1 MMPSKTA
8 TTDITFRGR
17 QQKNQQ
23 QQKARQGAVTV
34 VGMNA
39 LDHHIERLEAKLSF
53 LIRSYDAPRTDLLY
67 QYDKKIA
74 TVKQEINDAMEQRRF
89 K

>member
-8 TTDITFRGR
+8 TTTDITFRGR

-39 LDHHIERLEAKLSF
+39 LDHYIERLEAKLSF
-53 LIRSYDAPRTDLLY
+53 LIRSYDAPHTDLLY
-67 QYDKKIA
+67 QYDKKIT
-74 TVKQEINDAMEQRRF
+74 TVKQEIDDAMEQRRC
-89 K
+89 

>member
-53 LIRSYDAPRTDLLY
+53 LIISYDAPHTELLY
-67 QYDKKIA
+67 QYDKNIA
-74 TVKQEINDAMEQRRF
+74 TVKQEINDAMEHRRC
-89 K
+89 